1 MTYEELKAKTKAMAD
16 AAHEASG
23 DGAENVG
30 FVLLTVANEDD
41 GHLIFSATNLDRD
54 TALYLAS
61 MADDVM
67 AQSSSDAI
75 GAVMGNA

>member
-16 AAHEASG
+16 AANEAGGG
-23 DGAENVG
+23 DSSQVG
-30 FVLLTVANEDD
+30 FILMTVANCDD
-41 GHLIFSATNLDRD
+41 GHLIFSASNLDRE

-67 AQSSSDAI
+67 AQNSADTI
-75 GAVMGNA
+75 GAVMGSA